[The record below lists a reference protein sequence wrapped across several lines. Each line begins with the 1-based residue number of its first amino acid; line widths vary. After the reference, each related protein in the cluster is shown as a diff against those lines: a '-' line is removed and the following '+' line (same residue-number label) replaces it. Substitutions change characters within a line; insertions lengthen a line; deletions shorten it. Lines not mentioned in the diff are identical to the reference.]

1 MSNMFTSKN
10 PAGVAVAQTSAI
22 FGVLAMGAVNAHMNG
37 IQAMRQARE
46 GAASHQLRYQLDQAI
61 NYAEKIM
68 QVAEGQAAEIERL
81 KAENNRLRTAARA
94 SYESARRLAQR
105 AA

>member
-22 FGVLAMGAVNAHMNG
+22 FGVLAAGAVNAHMSG

-46 GAASHQLRYQLDQAI
+46 SNNSHQLRYQLGHAI
-61 NYAEKIM
+61 NYCQSVMDIA
-68 QVAEGQAAEIERL
+68 VAQATEIERL
-81 KAENNRLRTAARA
+81 KAENARLRTASATYLA
-94 SYESARRLAQR
+94 AARRKAV
-105 AA
+105 A